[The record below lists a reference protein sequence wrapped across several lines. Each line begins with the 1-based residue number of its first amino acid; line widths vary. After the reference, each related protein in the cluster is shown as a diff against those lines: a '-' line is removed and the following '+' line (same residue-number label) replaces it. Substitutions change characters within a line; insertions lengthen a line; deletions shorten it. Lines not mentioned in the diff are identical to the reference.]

1 MLPLDQDLQCL
12 KNNLDDFAEITVH
25 VLNPLTNVLSD
36 SEIKGRY
43 IIHSVAFLSH
53 KLEIIFYLSPNIQ
66 ELFLSSTAKNFKTC
80 FKNQ

>member
-25 VLNPLTNVLSD
+25 VLNTLTNVLSD
-36 SEIKGRY
+36 SEVKGRY

-53 KLEIIFYLSPNIQ
+53 KLEIIFYLRPNNSRIIPVSDS
-66 ELFLSSTAKNFKTC
+66 EKF
-80 FKNQ
+80 

>member
-43 IIHSVAFLSH
+43 IIHSVTFLSH
-53 KLEIIFYLSPNIQ
+53 KLEIIFYLSPNNSRIVPVSDS
-66 ELFLSSTAKNFKTC
+66 EKF
-80 FKNQ
+80 

>member
-53 KLEIIFYLSPNIQ
+53 KLEIIFYLSPNNSRIVPVSDS
-66 ELFLSSTAKNFKTC
+66 EKF
-80 FKNQ
+80 